1 MRLAYPDVSVDGSV
15 RLLFE
20 TLFPSMVSFIY
31 PSY

>member
-1 MRLAYPDVSVDGSV
+1 MRLAYPDLSVRDSE

-20 TLFPSMVSFIY
+20 TLFQPLAAFIY